1 VCFTLSGEQACSRH
15 VTRRE
20 SEREKEGWRAATMTM
35 AAFRGRRVSLALFF
49 FLLRDEQ
56 ATKRARPKRER
67 REEAPPY
74 LLRAMTGKGRKKKI
88 IVMM

>member
-1 VCFTLSGEQACSRH
+1 MLHALGRTSMLEAWNAKG
-15 VTRRE
+15 
-20 SEREKEGWRAATMTM
+20 EREREEGWRAATTTM

-49 FLLRDEQ
+49 FLLRDGQ
-56 ATKRARPKRER
+56 AAKRARPKRER
-67 REEAPPY
+67 REERAPY